1 MQHSPDVTKPD
12 SATAEAEGSV
22 EHLNALIA
30 EFSSAMLVTHQR
42 NGALHAR
49 PMALASK
56 EADGI
61 LWFITSKSSPKVE
74 ELVEDARA
82 LVSFQ
87 DQRKFA
93 ALNGFVEL
101 TDDPEKI
108 RELWKESYRAWFGT
122 QENPEV
128 LLLRFTPYDAE
139 YWDNSGMNG
148 LRYIFRATRAL
159 LNGKTL
165 AQDGSAEDPRLHAK
179 LDLWAEPT
187 TAPSPLTSVK
197 PISEAAPPN
206 GTR

>member
-1 MQHSPDVTKPD
+1 MQSTPPMQQSPQATKPD
-12 SATAEAEGSV
+12 STVLEDTAEDSAEDEATV
-22 EHLNALIA
+22 KRLNALID

-42 NGALHAR
+42 TGALHAR
-49 PMALASK
+49 PMALAAK

-87 DQRKFA
+87 DARKFA
-93 ALNGFVEL
+93 ALGGFVEL

-108 RELWKESYRAWFGT
+108 RELWQESYRAWFGT

-128 LLLRFTPYDAE
+128 LLLRFTPYYAE

-159 LNGKTL
+159 LNGKPL
-165 AQDGSAEDPRLHAK
+165 PEDGSAEDPRLHAR
-179 LDLWAEPT
+179 LDLRTEPT
-187 TAPSPLTSVK
+187 TAPSRT
-197 PISEAAPPN
+197 
-206 GTR
+206 